1 MTTVLEL
8 VGSSRGG
15 GAVHMRDLVR
25 HLDRGQFAVSV
36 AMPEDGGSVTA
47 EDFAEYEVAYHRLD
61 IAGGLRLGSLLDLR
75 HLLQHEEYDIL
86 HCHGAR
92 AALYGRL
99 AVALL
104 GARRPKVIYT
114 IHGLAAPHY
123 TWPKRSILLLAE
135 RLLAPL
141 THAFIGVC
149 EAERAAIVRVGL
161 GPADRAYVVRN
172 GIDTA
177 RFRQVSPDRA
187 EYRTILG
194 VPADGPLITTVARM
208 YFPKDFDT
216 LLRAFD
222 AVRAERP
229 EAHLLIVGDGPYR
242 PRVEAQISELDLGHN
257 VTLAGIRRDVARILA
272 VSDVFVL
279 STTEGEGLPL
289 TILEAMASALP
300 VVASD
305 VAGIGEAVVHG
316 ETGIIVPPKDPTAL
330 SESIRELLSN
340 EAKATTLGQK
350 GLARVQESFTV
361 EKMVRET
368 AAIYR
373 KLMLWARGC

>member
-1 MTTVLEL
+1 MITVLEL
-8 VGSSRGG
+8 VASSRGG

-25 HLDRGQFAVSV
+25 HLDHGQFAVSV
-36 AMPEDGGSVTA
+36 AMAEDGGNVTA
-47 EDFAEYEVAYHRLD
+47 EDFAEYEVACHRLD
-61 IAGGLRLGSLLDLR
+61 IAGGLRLRPLLHLR
-75 HLLQHEEYDIL
+75 RLLQHEGYDIL

-123 TWPKRSILLLAE
+123 TWPKRSTLLLAE

-141 THAFIGVC
+141 TDAFIGVC
-149 EAERAAIVRVGL
+149 EAERAALVAAGL
-161 GPADRAYVVRN
+161 GPSDRAFVVRN

-177 RFRQVSPDRA
+177 RFKQVSPNRA
-187 EYRTILG
+187 ECRTVLG
-194 VPADGPLITTVARM
+194 IPASGPLITTVARM

-222 AVRAERP
+222 MVRAERP

-242 PRVEAQISELDLGHN
+242 PRVEAQIGKLDLGHN

-330 SESIRELLSN
+330 SESVLELLTN
-340 EAKATTLGQK
+340 EEKATTLGQK
-350 GLARVQESFTV
+350 GLARVLESFTV

-368 AAIYR
+368 AAIYA
-373 KLMLWARGC
+373 KLTP